1 MKRYKETYL
10 FCTEALSYKLL
21 AAAGVDLLDLIHGA
35 AEDWINAVKS
45 GKVE

>member
-1 MKRYKETYL
+1 M
-10 FCTEALSYKLL
+10 LL

-35 AEDWINAVKS
+35 AEDWLNEMKT